1 MSYLHVIDNLL
12 EKSTKGWTLFIKAF
26 NCLHICFFTRVKTDF
41 IFFTLIKITYISHNL
56 HGQIFRHFW
65 HQFVQKRHK
74 FINKS
79 LSKNDVFRQK
89 NCWKNKNPTVRYT
102 LETYR
107 SQTKLTDL
115 TEKETFRVAT
125 TLHSF
130 CFIRNAYKER
140 FWGLV
145 KSFKK
150 IRNRLVIF
158 QKIKEQNI

>member
-1 MSYLHVIDNLL
+1 MSLTTCWKRPPRAEHSLSRLSIASIL
-12 EKSTKGWTLFIKAF
+12 A
-26 NCLHICFFTRVKTDF
+26 FFTRVKTDF
-41 IFFTLIKITYISHNL
+41 IFFTPIKITYISHNL

-79 LSKNDVFRQK
+79 LTKNDVFRQK

-125 TLHSF
+125 TLLSTE
-130 CFIRNAYKER
+130 CSACSIVLRV
-140 FWGLV
+140 LV
-145 KSFKK
+145 RAPAITAWNGDGSALFFD
-150 IRNRLVIF
+150 IISVF
-158 QKIKEQNI
+158 